1 MRERVTA
8 NDAIWLQD
16 SDTNLMVINAV
27 IITDHLSVATLRK
40 TFQERI
46 FEGPDPERFERL
58 RCRVT
63 ERGGTDYWERDPL
76 FDVARHIVPARGRHL
91 QSLEDVQAYV
101 GRMASRKLKPGR
113 PRWEIKV
120 IERFGDDATALL
132 VRIHHCIGDGM
143 ALVSLMFAL
152 MDETWDRTDGVAKGS
167 IPPATGLNPF
177 QLLQRAAA
185 ISLSAPGVL
194 LRRLTWFPD
203 SSHLH
208 GPPLSGVKRVAW
220 TAPLDLQVVKKVKDL
235 IGATVNDVL
244 MATVSGAFSSY
255 LVRRGVASPPRFL
268 VSMPVNVR
276 HPGKPLRCENKFAA
290 VPLELPTSA
299 AHTSHRILAV
309 KERLDQL
316 KQSTTPLVVYGLQR
330 ALLAFLPEVVS
341 RTLIDFLANKCTAVV
356 TNVAGPAHEVALDGR
371 KVRSILFWVPQRAQ
385 IGIGI
390 SILSFAGKVQVGVI
404 ADKAL
409 MPDPA
414 HLVEAFEEEFEDL
427 KRLARDA

>member
-1 MRERVTA
+1 MRELISA
-8 NDAIWLQD
+8 NDALWLQD
-16 SDTNLMVINAV
+16 SDTNQMVINAV
-27 IITDHLSVATLRK
+27 IITDHLDVATLRK

-46 FEGPDPERFERL
+46 FEGPDPARFERL
-58 RCRVT
+58 RCRIT
-63 ERGGTDYWERDPL
+63 GRGTVRYWELDTD
-76 FDVARHIVPARGRHL
+76 FDIARHIVPARGKKL
-91 QSLEDVQAYV
+91 NTLKEVQAYV
-101 GRMASRKLKPGR
+101 GRMANRKLDEAR

-120 IERFGDDATALL
+120 IERFENDATALL

-152 MDETWDRTDGVAKGS
+152 MDENWNRTDGLAKGS
-167 IPPATGLNPF
+167 IPPAAGLTPL
-177 QLLQRAAA
+177 QLLLRAVA
-185 ISLSAPGVL
+185 IPLSAPGVL
-194 LRRLTWFPD
+194 LRRLSWFPD

-208 GPPLSGVKRVAW
+208 GPILSGTKRVAW
-220 TAPLDLQVVKKVKDL
+220 TAPLDLRVVKKAKDL

-244 MATVSGAFSSY
+244 MASVSGAFSTY
-255 LVRRGVASPPRFL
+255 LARKGASAPSRFL

-276 HPGKPLRCENKFAA
+276 HPGMPLRCENKFAA
-290 VPLELPTSA
+290 VPLELPARSP
-299 AHTSHRILAV
+299 HTTHRILAV

-330 ALLAFLPEVVS
+330 ALLSFLPDIVS
-341 RTLIDFLANKCTAVV
+341 RGLIDFLANKCTAVV
-356 TNVAGPAHEVALDGR
+356 TNVAGPAHDIAVAGK

-409 MPDPA
+409 LPDPA
-414 HLVEAFEEEFEDL
+414 HLVEAFEEEFEAL
-427 KRLARDA
+427 KRL

>member
-1 MRERVTA
+1 MMRELISS

-27 IITDHLSVATLRK
+27 IITDRIDVPTLRK

-46 FEGPDPERFERL
+46 FEGPEPARFDRL
-58 RCRVT
+58 RCRIT
-63 ERGGTDYWERDPL
+63 EQGPVSYWEVDKDFSL
-76 FDVARHIVPARGRHL
+76 ARHIVAARGKNL
-91 QSLEDVQAYV
+91 SSLADVQAYV
-101 GRMASRKLKPGR
+101 GRMANQKLKEDR

-120 IERFGDDATALL
+120 IEHFENDASALL
-132 VRIHHCIGDGM
+132 IRVHHSIGDGM

-152 MDETWDRTDGVAKGS
+152 MDEAWNRTDGLAKGS
-167 IPPATGLNPF
+167 VPPMAGLSTL
-177 QLLQRAAA
+177 QLLQRAVAVP
-185 ISLSAPGVL
+185 LSAPGIL
-194 LRRLTWFPD
+194 LRRLTWFAD

-208 GPPLSGVKRVAW
+208 GPELSGVKRVAW
-220 TAPLDLQVVKKVKDL
+220 TAPLELSVIKKAKDL

-244 MATVSGAFSSY
+244 MASVSGAFSTY
-255 LVRRGVASPPRFL
+255 LARKGAEAPSRFL
-268 VSMPVNVR
+268 ISMPVNVR
-276 HPGKPLRCENKFAA
+276 HPGSPLLCENKFAA
-290 VPLELPTSA
+290 VPLELPAGTP
-299 AHTSHRILAV
+299 HTSHRILAV
-309 KERLDQL
+309 KESLDRL

-330 ALLAFLPEVVS
+330 ALLSFLPDIIS
-341 RTLIDFLANKCTAVV
+341 RNLIDFLANKCTAVV
-356 TNVAGPAHEVALDGR
+356 TNVAGPAHDIALAGR

-409 MPDPA
+409 MDDPA

-427 KRLARDA
+427 KRL

>member
-1 MRERVTA
+1 MRELVSA

-27 IITDHLSVATLRK
+27 IITDQLDVATLRK

-46 FEGPDPERFERL
+46 FEGSEAERFARL
-58 RCRVT
+58 RCRIT
-63 ERGGTDYWERDPL
+63 SRGPLNYWEADPDFSL
-76 FDVARHIVPARGRHL
+76 ARHILPVRGKKLR
-91 QSLEDVQAYV
+91 SLKEVQNYV
-101 GRMASRKLKPGR
+101 GKRASRKLPEDR
-113 PRWEIKV
+113 PRWEIQV
-120 IERFGDDATALL
+120 IEQFEGDASALL
-132 VRIHHCIGDGM
+132 VRIHHSIGDGM

-152 MDETWDRTDGVAKGS
+152 MDESWVRTDGMAKGS
-167 IPPATGLNPF
+167 VPPPAGLMTPL
-177 QLLQRAAA
+177 QLLMRAVAIPLSAPSVLLQRLA
-185 ISLSAPGVL
+185 
-194 LRRLTWFPD
+194 WFAD

-208 GPPLSGVKRVAW
+208 GPELSGEKRVAW
-220 TAPLDLQVVKKVKDL
+220 TTPLDLAVVKKAKDL
-235 IGATVNDVL
+235 VGATVNDVL
-244 MATVSGAFSSY
+244 MASVSGAFSTY
-255 LVRRGVASPPRFL
+255 LARRGAVSPTRFL

-276 HPGKPLRCENKFAA
+276 HPGMPLRCENKFAA
-290 VPLELPTSA
+290 VPLELPASSP
-299 AHTSHRILAV
+299 HTSHRILAV
-309 KERLDQL
+309 KESLDRL

-330 ALLAFLPEVVS
+330 ALLSFLPEIVS

-356 TNVAGPAHEVALDGR
+356 TNVAGPAHDIALEGR

-409 MPDPA
+409 LPDPA

-427 KRLARDA
+427 RRL